1 MTKNGINVKSE
12 IGVMRPSSFDGK
24 DSDELTIVQIIEGPP
39 EYRGWSLNNIDQKYG
54 DGFKLIEICA
64 EMHKV

>member
-1 MTKNGINVKSE
+1 
-12 IGVMRPSSFDGK
+12 MRPSSFDGK

-39 EYRGWSLNNIDQKYG
+39 EYRGWSLNNIGQKYG